1 MSRAKQA
8 ARHAT
13 GENMSVEQTSLDLA
27 AIRERLTAV
36 KGKAYWR
43 SLEELAETPEFQAML
58 RREFPRQANAAF
70 ALSRR
75 DFLKFTAAAL
85 ALAGLAACSSQ
96 PTEKIVPYVN
106 QPEKLIPGRPLYF
119 ATALTLAW

>member
-1 MSRAKQA
+1 MSD
-8 ARHAT
+8 
-13 GENMSVEQTSLDLA
+13 QTSIDLA
-27 AIRERLTAV
+27 VVRERLSAV

-70 ALSRR
+70 ALSRP

-85 ALAGLAACSSQ
+85 ALAGLAPCSRP
-96 PTEKIVPYVN
+96 PTQKIVPHVN
-106 QPEKLIPGRPLYF
+106 QPGRVHPCR
-119 ATALTLAW
+119 